1 MATGKQIKH
10 YRQKLGWTLEQLES
24 VSGVATGS
32 IFALEK
38 RDSERSK
45 FFQAIASA
53 FGLTVE
59 QLSDESNDWQIV
71 DGRLNP
77 ALTTSPPTTA
87 PDQHQIN
94 DAPAPGPANIEQLM
108 AGLAEYL
115 MEMDDYA
122 RDNAADVL
130 RRLAANPKEHAR
142 AASLFAAAFQ
152 SGKRKAA

>member
-1 MATGKQIKH
+1 MTHQQFADAVGVSRGAVQQWESGATAPKRKNQPAVAKLMGTSISELMADAGT
-10 YRQKLGWTLEQLES
+10 S
-24 VSGVATGS
+24 
-32 IFALEK
+32 
-38 RDSERSK
+38 
-45 FFQAIASA
+45 
-53 FGLTVE
+53 
-59 QLSDESNDWQIV
+59 
-71 DGRLNP
+71 P
-77 ALTTSPPTTA
+77 ALAAQLPTTT
-87 PDQHQIN
+87 PDQRQIN

-152 SGKRKAA
+152 SGKRKVA